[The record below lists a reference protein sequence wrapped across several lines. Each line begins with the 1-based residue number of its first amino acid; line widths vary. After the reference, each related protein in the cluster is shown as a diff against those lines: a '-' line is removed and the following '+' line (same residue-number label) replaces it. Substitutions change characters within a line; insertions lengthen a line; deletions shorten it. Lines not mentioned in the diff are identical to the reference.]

1 LLARN
6 LSQPPPTPLA
16 RSPQRA
22 RLFQHPESTAQ
33 RHYEICRAYFLEQ
46 LTADEVAERFQ
57 LQVNSIRTLVRD
69 FAHHPDLDQF
79 FPTAQ
84 AADKPARKRN
94 AIRSRACVLRRQ
106 GRTLAEIRT
115 QLQTEGHTVSEAYLF
130 RVLQDEGLA
139 TKGQR
144 CRSVPQPG
152 DRAKDGSL
160 VPAVL
165 GALA

>member
-1 LLARN
+1 M
-6 LSQPPPTPLA
+6 A
-16 RSPQRA
+16 RSPELA

-57 LQVNSIRTLVRD
+57 LQVNAIRTLVRD

-84 AADKPARKRN
+84 AADKPARQRH

-106 GRTLAEIRT
+106 GRTLAEIGT
-115 QLQTEGHTVSEAYLF
+115 QLQTEGPTVSEAYLF
-130 RVLQDEGLA
+130 GVLQDEGLA